1 MPVRRA
7 MVSSLRELQR
17 IVRGVLAVPFLMVL
31 LGPGRQVRL
40 LGDALLT
47 AGVFV
52 VVRLL
57 NGQSRAEKRSRAGE

>member
-1 MPVRRA
+1 
-7 MVSSLRELQR
+7 
-17 IVRGVLAVPFLMVL
+17 MVL
-31 LGPGRQVRL
+31 LGRGRQVRL

-57 NGQSRAEKRSRAGE
+57 NGHSRVEKRSRVSE

>member
-1 MPVRRA
+1 
-7 MVSSLRELQR
+7 
-17 IVRGVLAVPFLMVL
+17 VLAVPFLMML

-40 LGDALLT
+40 LGDALLA

-57 NGQSRAEKRSRAGE
+57 NGHSRAENRSQAGE